1 MKKLLAALS
10 ALFLSCNMVC
20 MSTTFAEA
28 KVSGDVNADG
38 IVSVSDIVLL
48 QKWLLAVP
56 NAKLTN
62 WKAADVY
69 EDDVIDI
76 FDLAMLKR
84 KLTVSSEKSNAPIA
98 ALHPSLPS
106 TGTDRILVAA
116 VDFPDHPFE
125 LEKIVSQLEELCFG
139 PENTSDAKY
148 PNESVSAYFERS
160 SNGKLHLQS
169 DVFWYTAQHPI
180 EWYNDENP
188 RLLAEEIMTALDAD
202 VDYQVYDADSNHIL
216 DSMVIAIPES
226 VLDVDQDQNGIPDWW
241 YFSIPYNG
249 SDKCDDVTL
258 GTYCVVPFTMQDR
271 TGFVN
276 KLAHELCH
284 AMELPDYYKYAQDD
298 DSDTDG
304 MTGSAGYE
312 LMDEGSGDLS
322 AFSKLMLGWLDENV
336 IQVYSGGTQT
346 FSLTSMQQKP
356 SCIMIPRYSDSGYLS
371 EYFLIEYETGEGNNA
386 AYFTHEMPNQLFQR
400 SGGVRILHCQAET
413 YDSAFG
419 TKFKYD
425 LNSPYYDK
433 SNAKQRVL
441 RLVNDVNF
449 YVRTVIDGNTAGF
462 HWYDAD
468 GALTVD
474 TGLTIRISDVRPGPD
489 YEEDSFSA
497 SSGMGSRND
506 PAFLNG
512 SSYSI
517 IIEQN

>member
-1 MKKLLAALS
+1 MKKMLAALS

-20 MSTTFAEA
+20 MSTTFAEV

-38 IVSVSDIVLL
+38 IVSVSDVVLL

-56 NAKLTN
+56 DAKLTN

-84 KLTVSSEKSNAPIA
+84 KLTVSSENSNAPIA

-160 SNGKLHLQS
+160 SNGKLHLQG
-169 DVFWYTAQHPI
+169 DVFRYTAQHPI

-226 VLDVDQDQNGIPDWW
+226 VLD
-241 YFSIPYNG
+241 
-249 SDKCDDVTL
+249 TL

-284 AMELPDYYKYAQDD
+284 AMELPNYYTYAQDD

-312 LMDEGSGDLS
+312 LMDEGNGDLS

-336 IQVYSGGTQT
+336 IQVDSGGTQT

-356 SCIMIPRYSDSGYLS
+356 SCIVIPRYSDSEYLS
-371 EYFLIEYETGEGNNA
+371 EYFLIEYDTGEGNNA

-413 YDSAFG
+413 YDSASG
-419 TKFKYD
+419 TKFRYN

-433 SNAKQRVL
+433 SNTKQCVL

-449 YVRTVIDGNTAGF
+449 YARTVIDGNTAGF

-497 SSGMGSRND
+497 SSGMGPRND

-517 IIEQN
+517 IIEQK